1 MFGYIILLIIVMA
14 IFNVFYSLDLHEN
27 IRASMTIGLF
37 YCLIR
42 STEDYR
48 YHEYKQA
55 VKYLVGVIVCIVV
68 IALSF

>member
-1 MFGYIILLIIVMA
+1 MFGYIILLMA

-27 IRASMTIGLF
+27 IRAIMTIGLF